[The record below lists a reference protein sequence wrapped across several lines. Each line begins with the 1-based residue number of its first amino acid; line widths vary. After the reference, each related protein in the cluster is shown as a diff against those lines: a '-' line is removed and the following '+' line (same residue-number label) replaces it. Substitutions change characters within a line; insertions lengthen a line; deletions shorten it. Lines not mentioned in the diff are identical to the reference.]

1 MSPQKLNA
9 SQYPYIADDYKSE
22 FENILSK
29 VIACYYCMISQNVS
43 LNNDE
48 NKIRDVLY
56 LNYLNNNSIRRKIGL
71 KDYYFDRE
79 IHEDRTKGR
88 TDIRVL
94 SLNSFED
101 TSAYYVIECKRVN
114 GINQNGKTGLN
125 GEYILEGICRF
136 VSEKYSSYYKT
147 NGMIGF
153 VVEPID
159 IHKNITSINTLLNT
173 LFTQANTTQ
182 ILSKCTIVKDFD
194 FSYYSAHSIDAEE
207 IIIYHLIF
215 DFAKNIQ

>member
-1 MSPQKLNA
+1 MVSNK
-9 SQYPYIADDYKSE
+9 IR
-22 FENILSK
+22 LSK
-29 VIACYYCMISQNVS
+29 
-43 LNNDE
+43 DE

-56 LNYLNNNSIRRKIGL
+56 LNYLNNNTIRGKIGL

-101 TSAYYVIECKRVN
+101 TNAYYVIECKRIN

-125 GEYILEGICRF
+125 GKYISEGICRF
-136 VSEKYSSYYKT
+136 VYKKYSSYYKT

-153 VVEPID
+153 IVESID
-159 IHKNITSINTLLNT
+159 IHKNVTFINTLLNT
-173 LFTQANTTQ
+173 SFTQANTTQ
-182 ILSKCTIVKDFD
+182 ELNNRSIVASFD
-194 FSYYSAHSIDAEE
+194 FSYYSTHSINAEE
-207 IIIYHLIF
+207 IFIYHLMF
-215 DFAKNIQ
+215 DFAKNIKS